1 VTDGCFY
8 DYFCFYLRKE
18 MSINQSTILRI
29 VRRVA
34 VVLLLAASAVSA
46 FAILG
51 DKGKTPKTQSTL
63 SNRNF
68 VVPRGSFSLRSNY
81 NFRGSHVI
89 NPVRS
94 AQYIDLNT
102 AFTYQKGNTTYV
114 VPLKKKIFITTGNAG
129 FTINH

>member
-1 VTDGCFY
+1 
-8 DYFCFYLRKE
+8 
-18 MSINQSTILRI
+18 MSINQSTILQI
-29 VRRVA
+29 VRRATA
-34 VVLLLAASAVSA
+34 VSLLAVSAVSS

-63 SNRNF
+63 LNKNLT
-68 VVPRGSFSLRSNY
+68 VVPGTFSLKSNY
-81 NFRGSHVI
+81 NFRGSHVM

-94 AQYIDLNT
+94 PEYINLNT
-102 AFTYQKGNTTYV
+102 VITYQKGNTTYV